1 MAQNPL
7 QQHFRQPKIFLRLPS
22 LGVFCPPGTIS
33 GNVEQLPVF
42 GMTGMDEIIMK
53 TPDALLTGE
62 STVKVIQSC
71 CPSINDA
78 WNVSNVDV
86 ESLLVAIRIATFG
99 NTMTVE
105 TICSECQSENTYE
118 IALSEY
124 LDYFNNCKFETN
136 ITLTDLIVRV
146 KPLSYKEMN
155 QYNIENFSLQ
165 KQLSQVDVLE
175 TEEEKQALIQA
186 SFENLGKMQNSILL
200 SSIDQVETANVVV
213 TEKPFIKEWLD
224 NCDRVNFE
232 TIKSQIN
239 ANNRA
244 WKLPDKKIKCSKC
257 ETENTISLELDQ
269 SNFFV
274 NA

>member
-1 MAQNPL
+1 
-7 QQHFRQPKIFLRLPS
+7 
-22 LGVFCPPGTIS
+22 
-33 GNVEQLPVF
+33 
-42 GMTGMDEIIMK
+42 
-53 TPDALLTGE
+53 
-62 STVKVIQSC
+62 
-71 CPSINDA
+71 
-78 WNVSNVDV
+78 
-86 ESLLVAIRIATFG
+86 
-99 NTMTVE
+99 
-105 TICSECQSENTYE
+105 
-118 IALSEY
+118 
-124 LDYFNNCKFETN
+124 
-136 ITLTDLIVRV
+136 
-146 KPLSYKEMN
+146 MN

-232 TIKSQIN
+232 TIKAQIN